1 MGQSSVRPPSPPP
14 PPPNDGK
21 KGKGSKVPDVSGGGI
36 GHGLLGAA
44 GGALAGV
51 AGMGLV
57 GQLYVEL
64 SLIITF
70 CY

>member
-1 MGQSSVRPPSPPP
+1 MGQSIVRPPP
-14 PPPNDGK
+14 PPPNGGK
-21 KGKGSKVPDVSGGGI
+21 KGKGSKMPNMPGGGI

-57 GQLYVEL
+57 GKL
-64 SLIITF
+64 
-70 CY
+70 

>member
-1 MGQSSVRPPSPPP
+1 M
-14 PPPNDGK
+14 
-21 KGKGSKVPDVSGGGI
+21 PDVSGGGI

-57 GQLYVEL
+57 GQLYVEP
-64 SLIITF
+64 SLVISF

>member
-1 MGQSSVRPPSPPP
+1 MGQSIVT
-14 PPPNDGK
+14 PPPNGGK
-21 KGKGSKVPDVSGGGI
+21 KGKRSKMPNMSGGGI

-57 GQLYVEL
+57 GKLYVLWQLDLYAE
-64 SLIITF
+64 
-70 CY
+70 C